1 MTRTYKQS
9 ILCVGLIKW
18 EMQNFF
24 DNVSTRDITD
34 NQTFW
39 KTAKLLITDK
49 VQTKPKIKLIEKKVE
64 YIKGQ
69 EQIVFKKVISEN
81 QGVADVLISFSFI

>member
-1 MTRTYKQS
+1 MTRTYKQR

-39 KTAKLLITDK
+39 KTAKPLFTDK

-64 YIKGQ
+64 YRKGQ
-69 EQIVFKKVISEN
+69 EQIVFKKVISED
-81 QGVADVLISFSFI
+81 QGVAEVLISFSFI